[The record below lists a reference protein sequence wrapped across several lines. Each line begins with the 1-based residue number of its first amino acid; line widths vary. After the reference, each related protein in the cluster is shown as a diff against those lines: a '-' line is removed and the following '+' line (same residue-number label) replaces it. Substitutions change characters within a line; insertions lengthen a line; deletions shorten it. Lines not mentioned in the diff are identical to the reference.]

1 MTCDWSLDA
10 NLNSKKQ
17 KSKILYRLKHQK
29 SSLLSGVIGLQ
40 IQHSAKRQVENIC
53 NFDGHL
59 FIFYILS
66 FHSRVIYELLGV
78 EFMIWKWHRI
88 LAPVLRYLKIK
99 ILSYSEFGFLL
110 FENLTSRNMQR
121 ICVIASRGK
130 TEGSRM
136 CSNLNS
142 RSSRSY
148 TSLTWAT
155 PWVSSETKRRC
166 LKRASMKCFWKTWM
180 EQLWETVDSL
190 EQKWCRKI
198 FSQKK
203 NKYFVVVNFEEPY

>member
-1 MTCDWSLDA
+1 
-10 NLNSKKQ
+10 
-17 KSKILYRLKHQK
+17 
-29 SSLLSGVIGLQ
+29 
-40 IQHSAKRQVENIC
+40 
-53 NFDGHL
+53 
-59 FIFYILS
+59 
-66 FHSRVIYELLGV
+66 
-78 EFMIWKWHRI
+78 MIWKWHRI

-99 ILSYSEFGFLL
+99 ILSDSKFGFSS
-110 FENLTSRNMQR
+110 FENFTSRNMQR

-180 EQLWETVDSL
+180 EQLWETVDLL
-190 EQKWCRKI
+190 EQKWCRKLL
-198 FSQKK
+198 SQKK
-203 NKYFVVVNFEEPY
+203 INILLWSTMKNPIRIQINVKCTDFWCDNISRSIGGIRVSKFQAIFQSVTIDC